1 MTKTALSTLPRLPR
15 LPRLLGAAGLSL
27 LLLAGTAVQAQG
39 GAARGDAGHHRMEQG
54 DAQPRMIERALEAA
68 GASSEQKTRVR
79 EIFKAAQTDL
89 QAQRQANQALRQQMM
104 ALWTAPQPDAAAAEV
119 LRQQQMAQHD
129 AKSRR
134 MMQAMLDAQAV
145 LTPEQRQKLAAT
157 MRSRG
162 EMMQRHHRERRALD
176 APRS

>member
-1 MTKTALSTLPRLPR
+1 MTPSALSN

-39 GAARGDAGHHRMEQG
+39 GVPRDEAGHHGMGQG
-54 DAQPRMIERALEAA
+54 DAQPRMIEHALQAA

-89 QAQRQANQALRQQMM
+89 QAQRQASQALRQQMM

-129 AKSRR
+129 VRSRR
-134 MMQAMLDAQAV
+134 MMQAMLEAQAV
-145 LTPEQRQKLAAT
+145 LSPEQRQKLAAT
-157 MRSRG
+157 FKARG

-176 APRS
+176 VPRS